1 MKINPNFSESENQL
15 FFKSHVLFPS
25 AERMIAFKRGHFVW
39 RHMNQSSPS
48 RKWTWTRLSTM
59 MEESRDL
66 SQKRK
71 QSTSVSEGKRRE
83 EYFRT
88 SESDP
93 RNHTRDHLYRFYRVE
108 DSINDRL
115 FKYSQVFGPQTR
127 EMFKIFDE
135 TAFMIREPALEVI
148 DYIRRTNYE
157 KPVVRYVLCKW

>member
-1 MKINPNFSESENQL
+1 
-15 FFKSHVLFPS
+15 
-25 AERMIAFKRGHFVW
+25 MIAFKSGHIVS

-48 RKWTWTRLSTM
+48 NKWTWRRLSTM
-59 MEESRDL
+59 MQQSRHHP
-66 SQKRK
+66 QTRK
-71 QSTSVSEGKRRE
+71 QSTIVSEGKPKLE
-83 EYFRT
+83 HFRT
-88 SESDP
+88 IESDP

-115 FKYSQVFGPQTR
+115 FKYSQIFGPQSR

-157 KPVVRYVLCKW
+157 KPVVRYVLCKWCHLLLLFCVN